1 MNTEY
6 FEGKKGR
13 KSTRLPHWNYVENGW
28 YFVTMCTSN
37 RENFFGNISQG
48 KMQLSN
54 IGKIAQ
60 KFWQD
65 IPIHPKKKDVY
76 LDRYVIMPNH
86 LHGIIII
93 DSSTKE
99 SKSIEVNSDVSKEYD
114 LSRTMSEISPK
125 AGSLSVIIRSYK
137 SAVTNWC
144 NSNNY
149 SSFGWQKRFYEK
161 IIRDDESL
169 ENIRKYIINNP
180 IKWENHRNNT
190 VGLLM

>member
-28 YFVTMCTSN
+28 YFLTICTSN

-65 IPIHPKKKDVY
+65 IPIHPKKKRCIFRSICNY
-76 LDRYVIMPNH
+76 AK
-86 LHGIIII
+86 
-93 DSSTKE
+93 SST
-99 SKSIEVNSDVSKEYD
+99 
-114 LSRTMSEISPK
+114 
-125 AGSLSVIIRSYK
+125 
-137 SAVTNWC
+137 W
-144 NSNNY
+144 NY
-149 SSFGWQKRFYEK
+149 NY
-161 IIRDDESL
+161 
-169 ENIRKYIINNP
+169 
-180 IKWENHRNNT
+180 
-190 VGLLM
+190 

>member
-1 MNTEY
+1 
-6 FEGKKGR
+6 
-13 KSTRLPHWNYVENGW
+13 
-28 YFVTMCTSN
+28 
-37 RENFFGNISQG
+37 
-48 KMQLSN
+48 
-54 IGKIAQ
+54 
-60 KFWQD
+60 
-65 IPIHPKKKDVY
+65 
-76 LDRYVIMPNH
+76 MPNH

-99 SKSIEVNSDVSKEYD
+99 PKSREVKCNISTEYD
-114 LSRTMSEISPK
+114 ISRIMSEISPK
-125 AGSLSVIIRSYK
+125 AGSLSAIIRSYK

-161 IIRDDESL
+161 IIRDDKSL

-180 IKWENHRNNT
+180 IKWKNDRNNV

>member
-6 FEGKKGR
+6 FEGKSGR
-13 KSTRLPHWNYVENGW
+13 KSTRLPHWNYAQNGW
-28 YFVTMCTSN
+28 YFITICTSN
-37 RENFFGNISQG
+37 RENFFGNITQG
-48 KMQLSN
+48 QMQLSN
-54 IGKIAQ
+54 IGKIAK
-60 KFWQD
+60 KFWVE
-65 IPIHPKKKDVY
+65 IPLHTKQGVY

-86 LHGIIII
+86 LHGVLII
-93 DSSTKE
+93 DNSTKE
-99 SKSIEVNSDVSKEYD
+99 SKSTEVKCNVSTEYD
-114 LSRTMSEISPK
+114 LSRIMSEISPK
-125 AGSLSVIIRSYK
+125 EGSLSAIIRSYK

-161 IIRDDESL
+161 IIRDDKSL

-180 IKWENHRNNT
+180 IKWENDRNNV